1 MSEPTLELFR
11 ARELAFEPGYR
22 GQSSFHDDA
31 QAPLLL
37 LLAIT
42 GTVLL
47 IACANIADLLL
58 ARGAKRAQEIAI
70 RGSLGASRMQL
81 LRQLLLESCLL
92 AALGGAASL
101 LVARWTLA
109 VIGSSLPGGAGD
121 FLTLEL
127 SPNVVLFAA
136 AMSLATGIVF
146 GLYPALHSTRSDL
159 SAVLRANA
167 GQPAG
172 ARDAARFRSTLV
184 VAQLALSMALL
195 VAAGLFLKSLVNVSR
210 VDLGLQTDN
219 IVVFSVGPELNG
231 YKPAESQLFFE
242 RAREELAA
250 LPGVAAVA
258 GGMVPILSGNS
269 WGNSVSVEGFENGP
283 DVDNGSRYNEIGPGY
298 FSTLEIPLMAGR
310 EFTAADVL
318 DAPKV
323 AVVNEKF
330 LDKFGLD
337 GPRAVGKR
345 MATRTGG
352 DVELDI
358 EIVGVIQNS
367 KYNEVKGEVPSLF
380 FLPYRQDDELGSL
393 TFYIRTAGDNEPT
406 MRAIPAVIKRLD
418 ANLPIED
425 VRTLENVVD
434 ENVFLDRFISTLASA
449 FALLATLLAS
459 VGLYGVLAYTVS
471 QRTREFGV
479 RMALGADAGRVRTMV
494 LGQLGKMTAIGGV
507 IGVVAALGLG
517 RAVQS
522 LLFEIQGH
530 DPLVVTLSVIVLAVV
545 ALAAGYIPAR
555 RASRIDPMEALR
567 FE

>member
-70 RGSLGASRMQL
+70 RGSFGASRMQL

-184 VAQLALSMALL
+184 VARALHGSARCR
-195 VAAGLFLKSLVNVSR
+195 GLFLKSLGERKPRRSR
-210 VDLGLQTDN
+210 AADRQHRGLQRR
-219 IVVFSVGPELNG
+219 PELNG

-358 EIVGVIQNS
+358 EIVGVMQNS